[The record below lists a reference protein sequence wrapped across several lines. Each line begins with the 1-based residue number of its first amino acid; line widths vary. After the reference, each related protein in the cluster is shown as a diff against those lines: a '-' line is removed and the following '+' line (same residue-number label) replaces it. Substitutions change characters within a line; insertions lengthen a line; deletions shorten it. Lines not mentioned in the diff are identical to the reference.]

1 MTHSMMLLYKYCP
14 FNVFCCVTFGIIYER
29 KCTLRLEIF
38 MNLVVAMDGKHAL
51 MQAPERSVSL
61 LNMRKLQVISYWL
74 SYMLS
79 IGLLL

>member
-1 MTHSMMLLYKYCP
+1 
-14 FNVFCCVTFGIIYER
+14 
-29 KCTLRLEIF
+29 